1 MARLIVLY
9 NPLDTSRRRSYEL
22 PQGTNLDAW
31 LAEHEPLG
39 GSMTRRVWVD
49 GQEITE
55 TAYIVGER
63 DEILAAMRPAFL
75 GFSAAVIYQAIATA
89 IISAAISFVLSK
101 VFGPKKPSA
110 GNTPTPSQVYGIA
123 PTRNSA
129 RLGEL
134 DPRRVREPHRGAG
147 LRGFASYTTFVNNEQ
162 FFSAIL
168 CIGEGYH
175 EVQEMLMGDSSA
187 AALPSDVASFTVFD
201 PSEHLSTYG
210 VIQAATG
217 VYENVVSSADI
228 SDQELLAPNASDSY
242 TPSPWFWATT
252 LVQTT
257 TAIPPGALDMRGMT
271 VDQKLAALPQ
281 NPALGTQ
288 AVGVIS
294 STGVAPNITYQVV
307 TWTAAVYSSAVEV
320 PPYSLVPPPTAT
332 GASFDRWVGP
342 FETCKPG
349 QHGTRIELDFVFS
362 GGLFTME
369 DNGNLHSRT
378 ISRDDRIRERRRRRQ
393 CGRRSAHAR
402 RDFHGRHQHSATL

>member
-1 MARLIVLY
+1 
-9 NPLDTSRRRSYEL
+9 
-22 PQGTNLDAW
+22 
-31 LAEHEPLG
+31 
-39 GSMTRRVWVD
+39 MTRRVWVD

-129 RLGEL
+129 RLGEPIPVVYGNPIVVP
-134 DPRRVREPHRGAG
+134 DY
-147 LRGFASYTTFVNNEQ
+147 ASQPYTTFVNNEQ

-210 VIQAATG
+210 VIRDATG

-281 NPALGTQ
+281 DPALGTQ
-288 AVGVIS
+288 AVGVI
-294 STGVAPNITYQVV
+294 
-307 TWTAAVYSSAVEV
+307 
-320 PPYSLVPPPTAT
+320 
-332 GASFDRWVGP
+332 
-342 FETCKPG
+342 
-349 QHGTRIELDFVFS
+349 EL
-362 GGLFTME
+362 
-369 DNGNLHSRT
+369 H
-378 ISRDDRIRERRRRRQ
+378 RRRAEHHL
-393 CGRRSAHAR
+393 S
-402 RDFHGRHQHSATL
+402 GRHVDCRRL